1 VTAPKIDYTINLGHL
16 LTIAAFVIAAFG
28 AWYGLKAD
36 VNAVAVRVV
45 AIERGYDRMAHSI
58 DRLSTIIETSA
69 RIDERLKAI
78 ERR

>member
-1 VTAPKIDYTINLGHL
+1 MSGPKFDPTINLGHI
-16 LTIAAFVIAAFG
+16 LTIGAFMVAAFG
-28 AWYGLKAD
+28 TWYGLKAD

-45 AIERGYDRMAHSI
+45 AIERGYDRMAQSI
-58 DRLSTIIETSA
+58 DRLSSIIETSA